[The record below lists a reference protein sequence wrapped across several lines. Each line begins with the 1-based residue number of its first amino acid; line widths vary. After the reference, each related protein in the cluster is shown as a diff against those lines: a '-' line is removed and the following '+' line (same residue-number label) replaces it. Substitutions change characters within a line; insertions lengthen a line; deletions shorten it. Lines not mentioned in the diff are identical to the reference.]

1 MLALCDYCPTIPFER
16 FSMHITGVTEKG
28 IAIRPSQ
35 ENGLFVIR
43 AGVVLLCGI
52 RGIVQGV
59 HPEDLAEIWDGNI
72 EAARKYVQPDAN
84 ALGRYALL
92 GEATKL
98 QLIVSA
104 HSRPLYGSGSFTE
117 YDPQSEML

>member
-1 MLALCDYCPTIPFER
+1 
-16 FSMHITGVTEKG
+16 MHITGVTEKG